1 MKILLLEDNVALN
14 RAITKLLTKDKHEV
28 SSFFSGAEVLNNEN
42 LFSYDLYI
50 LDINVPDVNGLDV
63 LKSIYDY
70 NNQLKVIIISSNNDL
85 KSIEKAYNYGCED
98 YLRKP
103 FHIEELRLKIKKYLK
118 KSKSSLDKIILK
130 DNEKLTKMEKNFLL
144 LLLKYEGEVVTY
156 ESIENLLYDGKDM
169 HIASLRTM
177 VRRLRKKLVISK
189 IENIVGE
196 GYRYGM

>member
-14 RAITKLLTKDKHEV
+14 RAIIKILKKDEHEV

-50 LDINVPDVNGLDV
+50 LDINVPDINGLDV

-118 KSKSSLDKIILK
+118 KSKSYLDKIILK

-156 ESIENLLYDGKDM
+156 ESIGNLLYDGKDM
-169 HIASLRTM
+169 HISSLRTM

-196 GYRYGM
+196 GYRYDM

>member
-14 RAITKLLTKDKHEV
+14 RAITRLLTKDEHDV
-28 SSFFSGAEVLNNEN
+28 TSFFSGAEVLNNEN

>member
-14 RAITKLLTKDKHEV
+14 RAITRLLTKDKHEV

-42 LFSYDLYI
+42 LFSYELYI

-118 KSKSSLDKIILK
+118 KSKSSLAKIILK

-169 HIASLRTM
+169 HISSLRTM

-196 GYRYGM
+196 GYRYDI